1 MTQNSTLATHGEA
14 DEPMQITLKT
24 CQPTPEYAAQIARD
38 ITRTLKGHAMHK
50 AFDKASNE
58 ILRGLGFGE
67 FVAEFER
74 ATAGYHDGE
83 IPA

>member
-1 MTQNSTLATHGEA
+1 M
-14 DEPMQITLKT
+14 PITLKT
-24 CQPTPEYAAQIARD
+24 CPPTPAEAAEMARE
-38 ITRTLKGHAMHK
+38 ITRTLSGHAMHK

-58 ILRGLGFGE
+58 LLSNLGFGE
-67 FVAEFER
+67 FVAAFEL